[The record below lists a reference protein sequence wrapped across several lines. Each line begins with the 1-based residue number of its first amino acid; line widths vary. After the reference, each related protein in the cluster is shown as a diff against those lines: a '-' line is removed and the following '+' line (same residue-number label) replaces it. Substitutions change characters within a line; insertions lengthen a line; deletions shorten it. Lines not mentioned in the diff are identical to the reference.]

1 MMMTIAAAVEKVVR
15 DSPVL
20 EECLAA
26 GIVNLSALARVIRP
40 RVESEVMKKAGE
52 AALIMALRRLAP
64 RLGGKAR
71 DPRRIL
77 RLVRDVTVRS
87 NITEFTFQ
95 NSDTIL
101 QCQGRLLEK
110 IRDHG
115 DHFVT
120 CTQGVH
126 EMTIM
131 VHADLE
137 PMVEKI
143 FHSEK
148 RVSRLAHLAAV
159 GIHLTPKV
167 VEIPGVYYTILKQ
180 LTWSDIN
187 VVEVVSTMTELTLIL
202 EKKHVDKAFLVL
214 KQFLWP

>member
-1 MMMTIAAAVEKVVR
+1 MQTIAAAVEKVVHE
-15 DSPVL
+15 SPVI

-26 GIVNLSALARVIRP
+26 GIVNLSALARVIRS
-40 RVESEVMKKAGE
+40 RVEAEIKKNAGE
-52 AALIMALRRLAP
+52 AALIMALRRLVP
-64 RLGGKAR
+64 HLERRKW
-71 DPRRIL
+71 DPHKLL
-77 RLVRDVTVRS
+77 RLVRDITVRS

-101 QCQGRLLEK
+101 QCQARLLEK
-110 IRDHG
+110 IRGHG

-120 CTQGVH
+120 CSQGVH

-137 PMVEKI
+137 RVVEKV
-143 FHSEK
+143 FHSER
-148 RVSRLAHLAAV
+148 RVSRLTHLAAV

-167 VEIPGVYYTILKQ
+167 VSIPGVYYAILRQ